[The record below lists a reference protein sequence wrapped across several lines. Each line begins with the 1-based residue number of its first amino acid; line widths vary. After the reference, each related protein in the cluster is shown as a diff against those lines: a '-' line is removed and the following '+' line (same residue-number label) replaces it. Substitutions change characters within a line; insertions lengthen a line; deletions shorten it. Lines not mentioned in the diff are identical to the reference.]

1 MITSVFQ
8 YTYNVCIF
16 PNKTSVYFWHASQCS
31 INGIILYKVFWDWFL
46 LFKII
51 FEISLFW
58 CVYFVHFSTYRPSF
72 IHSNTDTHL
81 DYFQILAISTNVSM
95 NIPKY
100 TCCMYVVQALYM
112 DTPVYECTYIWC
124 NRFSKV
130 STHKWNGWIIE
141 SAHLQLY

>member
-1 MITSVFQ
+1 MESYCTKSSETGFYYSKLSLRSVCFDVS
-8 YTYNVCIF
+8 T
-16 PNKTSVYFWHASQCS
+16 
-31 INGIILYKVFWDWFL
+31 
-46 LFKII
+46 LF
-51 FEISLFW
+51 F
-58 CVYFVHFSTYRPSF
+58 FSTYRPSF

-141 SAHLQLY
+141 SAHLQLS